1 MIVNKEEHG
10 NDEEINDNDI
20 YVCDDLNSV
29 LDLINTFKEEEKR
42 IILEKLDDVE
52 SKWLYLILQEEKE
65 EKLNYVI
72 LGKTNLEPFLIL
84 SANQDNLC
92 TYLEEITGV
101 PYEIHKNN
109 FNEGQ
114 EIG

>member
-1 MIVNKEEHG
+1 MIVNKQENSDE
-10 NDEEINDNDI
+10 EEINDNDI

-29 LDLINTFKEEEKR
+29 LDLINTFKEEEKK

-52 SKWLYLILQEEKE
+52 SKWLYIILEEDE

-72 LGKTNLEPFLIL
+72 LGKSNLEPFLIL

-92 TYLEEITGV
+92 TYLEEITEV

-109 FNEGQ
+109 FKNGQ

>member
-1 MIVNKEEHG
+1 MIVSNEHNNEE
-10 NDEEINDNDI
+10 EEVNDNDI

-29 LDLINTFKEEEKR
+29 LDLINTFKEEEKK
-42 IILEKLDDVE
+42 IILEGLDDVDN
-52 SKWLYLILQEEKE
+52 KWLYIILEEEEE

-72 LGKTNLEPFLIL
+72 LGKSNLEPFLIL

-92 TYLEEITGV
+92 NYLEEITKV
-101 PYEIHKNN
+101 PYEIHKNH
-109 FNEGQ
+109 FEKSQ